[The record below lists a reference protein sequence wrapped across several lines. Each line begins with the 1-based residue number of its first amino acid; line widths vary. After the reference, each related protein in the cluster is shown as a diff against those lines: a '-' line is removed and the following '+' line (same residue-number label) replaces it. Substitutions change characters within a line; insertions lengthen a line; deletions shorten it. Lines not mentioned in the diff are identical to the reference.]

1 MSKLKNEEIAHQLKD
16 LNDWKYTDNSLT
28 RSYQLKSFMDVMSF
42 ANLVSDKSE
51 EIDHHPKMIIDYN
64 NITFILTTHSEGG
77 VTKLDFDLASFINNI
92 YLELYEST

>member
-16 LNDWKYTDNSLT
+16 LDDWKYKDNSLT
-28 RSYQLKSFMDVMSF
+28 RSYQLESFMDVMSF

-64 NITFILTTHSEGG
+64 NITFLLTTHSEGG
-77 VTKLDFDLASFINNI
+77 VTKLDFNLASFINNI
-92 YLELYEST
+92 YYELYESI